1 MAKKVENFRDLNQK
15 KQKNTP
21 TEQVGAI
28 SRKKKYKDDKQWEEE
43 QNKNPAKKLLLFFMI
58 LVVIGVCI
66 GIIFSPVFNLTEVI
80 IEEGIN
86 VSSTEISSAIPVNM
100 GENILRQNYGE
111 IKNAV
116 LALSYIKEAKVKAVF
131 PNKIVIAYEERKP
144 YMILKYLESF
154 FVVDQYGYLLEI
166 KKENDMPELPV
177 IYGVEID
184 SYELGET
191 LGDTSR
197 IKYNNV
203 VTLLETAAQRN
214 FPYSIYEINYETIGE
229 VKMWVHDFDIDIVYG
244 EIDKN
249 VISDKLNY
257 LAGILENL
265 KDKKGRLDLS
275 SSNYL
280 EKTIFTERY

>member
-1 MAKKVENFRDLNQK
+1 MAKKVESFRDLNQENK
-15 KQKNTP
+15 KNTP
-21 TEQVGAI
+21 THEVGDI
-28 SRKKKYKDDKQWEEE
+28 SRKKKYKDDKQWVDNQEG
-43 QNKNPAKKLLLFFMI
+43 NPAAKVFIFFII
-58 LVVIGVCI
+58 LVVIGICI
-66 GIIFSPVFNLTEVI
+66 GVIFSPVFNLTELI
-80 IEEGIN
+80 IEDGVN
-86 VSSTEISSAIPVNM
+86 VSSAEISSAVHVNM

-111 IKNAV
+111 IKGAV
-116 LALSYIKEAKVKAVF
+116 LALPYIKEARVKAVF
-131 PNKIVIAYEERKP
+131 PNKIAIIYEERQP

-154 FVVDQYGYLLEI
+154 FVVDKHGYLLEI

-177 IYGVEID
+177 VYGVEID

-197 IKYNNV
+197 IKYNNM

-214 FPYSIYEINYETIGE
+214 FPYAIYEINYETIGE
-229 VKMWVHDFDIDIVYG
+229 VKMWVQDYDIDIVYG

-249 VISDKLNY
+249 LISDKLNY
-257 LAGILENL
+257 LAGILETL
-265 KDKKGRLDLS
+265 KGKKGRLDLS